1 MNEQKGRELSAEEE
15 KQYRDGMAL
24 YEMTKTPGFLVLKR
38 WIEDRAYHT
47 WVDPREIEN
56 SPDARKEWEWREL
69 NAFWAAT
76 TARELLENIYQAINT
91 ADYLDKVKT
100 GEISVKSMKI

>member
-1 MNEQKGRELSAEEE
+1 MNENGRDLSPQEEQE
-15 KQYRDGMAL
+15 YKDGMAL
-24 YEMTKTPGFLVLKR
+24 YEMTKTAGFQVLKR
-38 WIEDRAYHT
+38 WIEDRAFHT

-76 TARELLENIYQAINT
+76 TARELLENVYQSINT
-91 ADYLDKVKT
+91 ADYLGKVKS
-100 GEISVKSMKI
+100 GEISVKQMKI